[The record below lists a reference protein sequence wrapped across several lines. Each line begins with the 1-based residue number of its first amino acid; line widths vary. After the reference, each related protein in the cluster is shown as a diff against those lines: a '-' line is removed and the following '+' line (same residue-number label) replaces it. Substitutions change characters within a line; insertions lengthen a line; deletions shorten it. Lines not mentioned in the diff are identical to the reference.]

1 MGRPSKR
8 NYRIIDGLCH
18 AVATRYCLALSFC
31 WCGETGQ
38 AQRRG
43 CRVRAVS
50 SVTALSHILVLVPT
64 RTGLRA
70 ISDGS
75 NLRFSDRQNH
85 IAKSP
90 RWRVRSEPARDL
102 RTEHVLYSI
111 VHTILGCHSYRI
123 LSLPTSISTPSLP
136 LFTSFSRVWE
146 MGGANDSQMVWIPYQ
161 PRVVELLSSM
171 QCVRALRMRMLR
183 APLRRPGCGAA

>member
-1 MGRPSKR
+1 MEKVERDARGRNEHTSCVDARCKECGLMGRPSKR

-18 AVATRYCLALSFC
+18 AVTTRPCLALSFC

-111 VHTILGCHSYRI
+111 VHTILDCHFLSYPFSPY
-123 LSLPTSISTPSLP
+123 LHLHPSNTTLH
-136 LFTSFSRVWE
+136 
-146 MGGANDSQMVWIPYQ
+146 
-161 PRVVELLSSM
+161 EL
-171 QCVRALRMRMLR
+171 
-183 APLRRPGCGAA
+183 